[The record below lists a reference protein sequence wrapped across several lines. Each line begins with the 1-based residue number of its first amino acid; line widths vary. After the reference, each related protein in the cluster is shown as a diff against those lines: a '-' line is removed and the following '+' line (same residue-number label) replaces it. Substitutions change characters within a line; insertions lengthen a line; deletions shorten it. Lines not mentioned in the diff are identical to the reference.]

1 MNSQIWDKAISFKQ
15 QLVTAVLW
23 FTPLTINV
31 VAFKAPHFLANL
43 PGWGEEQQA
52 PRLKIMAVARQL
64 YIYIYV
70 CVCIYLYI
78 YIYLFI
84 YYLFIFVCIYI
95 YTVVVP
101 PTGRQRSVRGMNLYP
116 GGGTISLCPRAP
128 GINKVYTIHLCP
140 FWAISLFVFRCTVTY
155 VDILYI

>member
-64 YIYIYV
+64 YIYIYM
-70 CVCIYLYI
+70 CVFIYIFIYLFFFLLFII
-78 YIYLFI
+78 YIY
-84 YYLFIFVCIYI
+84 VYI
-95 YTVVVP
+95 YTQLLFLQQAGNARSEGWTCTQVEAPSVCVP
-101 PTGRQRSVRGMNLYP
+101 EHLASTKYIPDICVHSEQ
-116 GGGTISLCPRAP
+116 SL
-128 GINKVYTIHLCP
+128 
-140 FWAISLFVFRCTVTY
+140 S
-155 VDILYI
+155 LYIDAQLPM